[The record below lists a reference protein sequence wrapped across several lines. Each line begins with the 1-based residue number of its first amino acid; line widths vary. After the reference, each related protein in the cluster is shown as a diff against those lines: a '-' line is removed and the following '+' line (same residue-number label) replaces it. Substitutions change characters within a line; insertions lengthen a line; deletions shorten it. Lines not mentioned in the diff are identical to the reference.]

1 MGKIGMLFLL
11 IFLFP
16 LIASVSIE
24 IKQEYKSGETLIAK
38 VSGLFLQPIEK
49 SDMVFYRDAVKIPMD
64 TDLGKIGDNFYVKA
78 ELNGR
83 TPGNYSIV
91 IQNVRYYN
99 LTEFIDT
106 PFYAN
111 FTINSGVADF
121 YVEQGFISTSSNFII
136 NLKSLRDN
144 PIDFDIKTPDG
155 ITTAT
160 DLQASFFQLKTI
172 NFDISRV
179 KKDFIG
185 EMEISSNN
193 TKYIIP
199 ISVYGITS
207 NLTSCQSDSDCNSD
221 DQLCTD
227 NICVKKTEC
236 TKDGDCGGNE
246 ICTNNKCTTKPE
258 CDPDNNCPSGEICK
272 NAKCEIKPECTIDN
286 DCNLN
291 RTGFVCANERCID
304 AIAQKT
310 CQELNGTTCSLT
322 KECVGNS
329 SIIRGYECCLG
340 SCEDKKTSSSGKYW
354 GWGLLIVAVLLL
366 GWFYIKYKGAK
377 RKSIDIGGIAK
388 GKKF

>member
-1 MGKIGMLFLL
+1 MGKIAVCFLL
-11 IFLFP
+11 ILLFP
-16 LIASVSIE
+16 LIASASIE

-49 SDMVFYRDAVKIPMD
+49 SNVIFYRNAVKIPMD
-64 TDLGKIGDNFYVKA
+64 IDLGKIGDNFYIEA

-106 PFYAN
+106 PFYSN
-111 FTINSGVADF
+111 FTINNQMADF
-121 YVEQGFISTSSNFII
+121 YVEQGFVSTNENFVIRVK
-136 NLKSLRDN
+136 NLRDN
-144 PIDFDIKTPDG
+144 PIDLDVKTPDG

-199 ISVYGITS
+199 ISIYGITS
-207 NLTSCQSDSDCNSD
+207 NLTSCESDSDCGSN
-221 DQLCTD
+221 QLCKD
-227 NICVKKTEC
+227 SVCVAKTEC
-236 TKDGDCGGNE
+236 SKDSDCANNE
-246 ICTNNKCTTKPE
+246 ICTDNKCTTKPE
-258 CDPDNNCPSGEICK
+258 CENDSDCSSGEICR
-272 NAKCEIKPECTIDN
+272 NAKCEIKPECTTDS
-286 DCNLN
+286 DCNIN
-291 RTGFVCANERCID
+291 KTGFVCTNERCID
-304 AIAQKT
+304 VIAQKT
-310 CQELNGTTCSLT
+310 CRELNGTTCSLS

-340 SCEDKKTSSSGKYW
+340 TCEEKKTSSSGKYW
-354 GWGLLIVAVLLL
+354 GWGLLIAAVLLL

-377 RKSIDIGGIAK
+377 RKTLDIGGIAK